1 MKKSPEGNAKKN
13 FPSDFVPKEEFKSF
27 YNYREKE
34 SLLDDSGRKL
44 ISEDQQI
51 LSIPQQAIL
60 SAIPDIIME
69 VDNKKVY
76 TWANQAGLD
85 FFGEDVLGHKAD
97 YYFEGNKDVYGEVES
112 LFSGDENV
120 IYVEDWQ
127 RRKDG
132 EIRLL
137 AWRCR
142 VLKDINGDVTGAVSI
157 AQDITVRNRAEEEL
171 KKAQLL
177 LTSCIAG
184 QKDMSILAINRQF
197 DYLYFNQVHKDMMLN
212 VYGKEVEIGMNILD
226 CIAVEIDRINSRIS
240 YERAFNGDSL
250 STIQE
255 YGDKKR
261 SCFET
266 FYNPIMDENNK
277 IIGAT
282 AFARDITMR
291 KKNEEEILY
300 LGYHDF
306 LTGIYNRTF
315 FEEEK
320 KRLDT
325 KRQLPLS
332 VIMGDLNGLK
342 LINDSFGHLEGD
354 RIIKKAAEVLKRACR
369 AEDIIARWGG
379 DEFIILLPRTSA
391 THLEEILIRIKKECE
406 KTINQR
412 IPLSISLGASTKEEI
427 NQNIDLII
435 IDSES
440 NMYKNKLVEKE
451 NVSDSI
457 IAALER
463 TLNEK
468 NTETSNHIK
477 RIKKLAL
484 NLGRSIKL
492 SSGQLDELALLASL
506 HDIGKVAIPDNILA
520 KKGKLSKKEWE
531 IVRRHPEIGY
541 KLAQANMQ
549 ISHIARSILS
559 CHENWDG
566 SGYPKGLKGD
576 NVPITSRIIFIV
588 DAYEAMTNGRTY
600 KGPINQDEAIKELK
614 KCAGTQFDPAL
625 VEKFVKIILKSK

>member
-1 MKKSPEGNAKKN
+1 MKKSPKGNTKN
-13 FPSDFVPKEEFKSF
+13 NF
-27 YNYREKE
+27 
-34 SLLDDSGRKL
+34 
-44 ISEDQQI
+44 
-51 LSIPQQAIL
+51 LSVPQQAIL

-97 YYFEGNKDVYGEVES
+97 YYFEGSKDVYGEVES
-112 LFSGDENV
+112 LFSGNENV

-132 EIRLL
+132 EKRLL

-142 VLKDINGDVTGAVSI
+142 VLKDINGNVAGAISI

-171 KKAQLL
+171 KKTQLL
-177 LTSCIAG
+177 LTACVES
-184 QKDMSILAINRQF
+184 QQDMSILAINRQF
-197 DYLYFNQVHKDMMLN
+197 DYLYFNQVHKDKMLN
-212 VYGKEVEIGMNILD
+212 AYGKEVKIGMNILD
-226 CIAVEIDRINSRIS
+226 CITIEIDRINSRIN
-240 YERAFNGDSL
+240 YEQAFNGDSL

-282 AFARDITMR
+282 AFARDISTR

-300 LGYHDF
+300 LSYHDF

-391 THLEEILIRIKKECE
+391 THLEEILTRIKKECE

-427 NQNIDLII
+427 NQDIDLII
-435 IDSES
+435 MDSES

-451 NVSDSI
+451 SVSDSI
-457 IAALER
+457 IAALVR

-468 NTETSNHIK
+468 NTETSDHIK
-477 RIKKLAL
+477 RIRKFAL

-531 IVRRHPEIGY
+531 IVKRHPEIGY
-541 KLAQANMQ
+541 KLAQANIQ
-549 ISHIARSILS
+549 IAHIARSILS

-566 SGYPKGLKGD
+566 SGYPKGLKGE
-576 NVPITSRIIFIV
+576 NVPITSRIIFIA

-600 KGPINQDEAIKELK
+600 KGPINKDKAIKELK

-625 VEKFVKIILKSK
+625 VEKFVKIILKSKL